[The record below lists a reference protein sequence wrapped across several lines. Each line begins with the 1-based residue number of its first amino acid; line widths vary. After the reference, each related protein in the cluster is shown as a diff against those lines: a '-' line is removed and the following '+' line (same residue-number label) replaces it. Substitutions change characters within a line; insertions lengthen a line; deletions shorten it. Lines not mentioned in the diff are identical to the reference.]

1 MGNNQRRRV
10 VLTLGATAG
19 GLLAAAF
26 LPTAVAFADEYDFVP
41 DTTTLDTTQVEGYPP
56 LVNEVTGTDNYHL
69 TSTALIAPNNFLME
83 GATQVDPANFGDGW
97 ENEWI
102 DIPSGSNAGISDLL
116 ITPFGDLQLLGTAF
130 SDLASVFG

>member
-83 GATQVDPANFGDGW
+83 GATQVDLANFGDGR

-102 DIPSGSNAGISDLL
+102 DVPSGSDPGISDLL
-116 ITPFGDLQLLGTAF
+116 ITLCGDFQLPGSFF
-130 SDLASVFG
+130 SDLATALG

>member
-10 VLTLGATAG
+10 VLTLGAAAG

-26 LPTAVAFADEYDFVP
+26 LPTAVAFADEYGPED
-41 DTTTLDTTQVEGYPP
+41 
-56 LVNEVTGTDNYHL
+56 L

-83 GATQVDPANFGDGW
+83 GATQVDLANFGDGW

-102 DIPSGSNAGISDLL
+102 DVPSGSDQI
-116 ITPFGDLQLLGTAF
+116 
-130 SDLASVFG
+130 